1 MAYSCVGPY
10 QSGTCYRADGWKW
23 CAADFGLT
31 AGHRAVAPKAV

>member
-1 MAYSCVGPY
+1 MSAGVVGPI
-10 QSGTCYRADGWKW
+10 QPGDRADGWKW